1 MFFSMIYLLNVRF
14 QGVMAMQRMQGL
26 VASMHANRS
35 GRQSRKCVGSVFNG
49 ENRPSHDGLCSKT
62 DRGDSHASLLAHSS
76 TEKMPP
82 SVMVC
87 ARRQIGETVPGDSHA
102 NRLGRQARGGGVA
115 AAWWQHPDLL
125 NVADLAPYPSIL
137 AMHRLC
143 TGYAQ
148 AMHRDH

>member
-1 MFFSMIYLLNVRF
+1 MIFLLNVRF
-14 QGVMAMQRMQGL
+14 HGVMAMHRMQGL
-26 VASMHANRS
+26 VASMHANRL
-35 GRQSRKCVGSVFNG
+35 G
-49 ENRPSHDGLCSKT
+49 
-62 DRGDSHASLLAHSS
+62 GDSHASLLAHSS
-76 TEKMPP
+76 TERMPP

-125 NVADLAPYPSIL
+125 NVADLSPYPSIL
-137 AMHRLC
+137 AMHRQC

-148 AMHRDH
+148 RSLANSTGAGSAASIVPHPLRSEPDRWEFQTMIF